1 MNSLKIKTKDGVTYS
16 HVSSIGRTIL
26 VPMFYK
32 HLSEL
37 MEIGHCSLQT
47 FENVTN
53 STKAIIAKIDDK
65 LVGYDVFNH
74 NIENKSMFD
83 IFTYVDP
90 DYRKRGIFTEIEMC
104 LLKYAKDN
112 KVDYIHSHVSVKNE
126 ASVHACRKLG
136 FNLFISED
144 SPEYYEY
151 VHSTY

>member
-1 MNSLKIKTKDGVTYS
+1 MNSSKILKKEGVTYS
-16 HVSSIGRTIL
+16 HVPAIGKTCLIPL
-26 VPMFYK
+26 FYK
-32 HLSEL
+32 HLAEL
-37 MEIGHCSLQT
+37 MEVGHCSLQT

-53 STKAIIAKIDDK
+53 STQAIIAEIDGK

-83 IFTYVDP
+83 VFTYVDP

-104 LLKYAKDN
+104 LLKYAKYN
-112 KVDYIHSHVSVKNE
+112 KDDYIHSHVSVKNE